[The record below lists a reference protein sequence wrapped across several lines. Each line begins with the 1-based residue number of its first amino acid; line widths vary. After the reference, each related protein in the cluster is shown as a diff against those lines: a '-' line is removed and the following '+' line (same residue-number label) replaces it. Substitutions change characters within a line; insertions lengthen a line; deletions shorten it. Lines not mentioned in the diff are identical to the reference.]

1 MPSWSSLDSLP
12 FKLFDPSVQ
21 VSAIDTSRKSL
32 AEWHNRDEFPGFQ
45 QGVNVQL
52 PSPKIDLLVIQ
63 VPAVWSA
70 NEEVARQIREAHS
83 KELRD
88 EAKRPP
94 RYRLQQRLS
103 YASPM
108 KPSKLFMGTG

>member
-1 MPSWSSLDSLP
+1 MDSVP
-12 FKLFDPSVQ
+12 FKMFDPSVQ

-32 AEWHNRDEFPGFQ
+32 AEWSVRDEFPAFQ

-70 NEEVARQIREAHS
+70 NEAIARQIREAYS

-94 RYRLQQRLS
+94 RYRLQKLT